1 MHDRGAPVTATQG
14 KNTNCTLLVVAHE
27 NQHDDDRIAPAH
39 PRPRNNSVVGGR
51 NGRHT
56 SPIIQRI
63 VKGIKMVSR
72 IVKGIKIT
80 RNIK

>member
-1 MHDRGAPVTATQG
+1 MHDRGAPATATQE
-14 KNTNCTLLVVAHE
+14 KNANCTLLVAAHE
-27 NQHDDDRIAPAH
+27 NQHDDDGIAPTRPL
-39 PRPRNNSVVGGR
+39 PRDHSVVGGR

-72 IVKGIKIT
+72 IFKGIKIT